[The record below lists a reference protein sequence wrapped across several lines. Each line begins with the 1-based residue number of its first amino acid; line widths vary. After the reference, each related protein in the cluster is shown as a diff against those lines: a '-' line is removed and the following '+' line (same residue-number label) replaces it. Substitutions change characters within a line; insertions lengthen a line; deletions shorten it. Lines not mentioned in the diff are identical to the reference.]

1 MYTDLKQK
9 SKIQDWR
16 WPAVFCAVI
25 GLLSTSN
32 LLTAAED
39 DNEVKN
45 VPPKML
51 ADFED
56 QQAVKIRA
64 DECEAKIVP
73 SMGGHA
79 LAITTQAAASW
90 PGASSNP
97 VLESGT

>member
-9 SKIQDWR
+9 SRTRDWR
-16 WPAVFCAVI
+16 WPAVFCCLI
-25 GLLSTSN
+25 GLFATGN
-32 LLTAAED
+32 MWAAAAD
-39 DNEVKN
+39 DNESKN
-45 VPPKML
+45 VRPKML

-79 LAITTQAAASW
+79 MAITTQAAASW
-90 PGASSNP
+90 PGALSNP
-97 VLESGT
+97 VPGSGT